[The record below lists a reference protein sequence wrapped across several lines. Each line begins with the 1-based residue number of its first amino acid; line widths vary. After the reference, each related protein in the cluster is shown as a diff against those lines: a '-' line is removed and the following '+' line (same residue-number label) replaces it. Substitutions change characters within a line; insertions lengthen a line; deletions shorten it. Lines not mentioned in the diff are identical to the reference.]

1 VTGAYFQASDCSTY
15 NVCTTTSGSTF
26 VQYGDPVISTSRIA
40 SLLGNVGGQPM
51 GFTAGSGYTP
61 GTYISTAVCT
71 STVGG
76 SVLPKVDVTVGS
88 AGSIVNV
95 YGSTAADA
103 MGLAIGGGCTFAV
116 PAGAGAGTGGAITAP
131 VVAPIAGAYGIATY
145 NTDSELMGELL
156 YDNSGFP
163 GNPLNQFF
171 TNSFGGYFEPGLPV
185 MPWGNFLGSA
195 VSG

>member
-76 SVLPKVDVTVGS
+76 SV
-88 AGSIVNV
+88 
-95 YGSTAADA
+95 
-103 MGLAIGGGCTFAV
+103 FAQ
-116 PAGAGAGTGGAITAP
+116 G
-131 VVAPIAGAYGIATY
+131 
-145 NTDSELMGELL
+145 
-156 YDNSGFP
+156 
-163 GNPLNQFF
+163 
-171 TNSFGGYFEPGLPV
+171 
-185 MPWGNFLGSA
+185 
-195 VSG
+195 